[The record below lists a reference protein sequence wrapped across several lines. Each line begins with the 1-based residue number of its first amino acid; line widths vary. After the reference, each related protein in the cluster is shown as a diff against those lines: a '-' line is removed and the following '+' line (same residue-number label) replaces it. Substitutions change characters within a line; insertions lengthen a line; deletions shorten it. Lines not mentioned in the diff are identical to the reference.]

1 MREVVGEGVRRA
13 REAAGARQDDVAR
26 AARRYG
32 LTWSRSKVAALERG
46 AKPVSIEELALLTLV
61 LSDVC
66 SRPVTV
72 PELIDPGA
80 LVHLAGTLHIGGEGL
95 ARVLAGRPL
104 DTGPMTTS
112 QIQAVASEVLRG
124 IRHGQERAREL
135 LLDEPTLDPG
145 GEAEEKAARRLGETP
160 GIVTE
165 LSIARWGRTLT
176 EERDRIVA
184 ERDDAPSPD
193 RLRALRGQ
201 VTRRL
206 VADLAE
212 EIAHREAVASRL
224 RSDAPAV
231 ESTEATQ

>member
-66 SRPVTV
+66 ARPVTV

-104 DTGPMTTS
+104 DTGPMTTAETL
-112 QIQAVASEVLRG
+112 AVADAYLSG
-124 IRHGQERAREL
+124 IRHDRERARAL
-135 LLDEPTLDPG
+135 LLDEATLDPG
-145 GEAEEKAARRLGETP
+145 GEAEEKAARRLGEPQTC
-160 GIVTE
+160 VTA
-165 LSIARWGRTLT
+165 LSIALWGRTLT

-206 VADLAE
+206 VTDLAE
-212 EIAHREAVASRL
+212 EITRREAA
-224 RSDAPAV
+224 
-231 ESTEATQ
+231 Q